1 MFVAAITGLGPAS
14 GANNDN
20 IDIGRWDDYT
30 LYSFSIKAVYNFTK
44 SVTAMIGYAYQRFWY
59 SDAQLNNYIFAP
71 TGGTNAV
78 FLTGAYKDQTYRANL
93 VFGGMTY
100 KF

>member
-1 MFVAAITGLGPAS
+1 LFVAAITGLGPAS

-71 TGGTNAV
+71 TGGTNAA